1 MSDLRATVM
10 TLRGL
15 DLLAE
20 CMTGLELHF
29 SRVVLGDGELED
41 ISPAALK
48 ERTEMVNEVLE
59 LPIIAYKTEGD
70 GTMVMSTQLKNVD
83 LQQGFLN
90 REIGI
95 FAIDPQ
101 TENEILYAYRNV
113 GNYGEYIPA
122 GTGSEV
128 WNLIY
133 DVITV
138 IDQAPNVTVEISG
151 GDAYVP
157 TADFQDHIS
166 STNPHPNFLTIGQEV
181 TTAPAVFVDSGTHRK
196 LDYIPIFDLKQQIL
210 GNESDIPLLNSRVNQ
225 LEREQANIVLQME
238 AENMMPDCNM
248 LLTEDFQDVNQ
259 LDMLTVDVTSCAAGD
274 DSVDVQNNYG
284 IIVGSW
290 YWITDGVHCE
300 YVQVKS
306 TIKNGDIYRVILT
319 DPLVN
324 TYDIDMTKL
333 YRTTAWIANGV
344 AYGSGDV
351 LGAVYRP
358 TITWQGTTAGGTA
371 ESDEPW
377 GTSQG
382 NAGNFDITGS
392 VVFTADG
399 LVTLG

>member
-1 MSDLRATVM
+1 
-10 TLRGL
+10 
-15 DLLAE
+15 
-20 CMTGLELHF
+20 
-29 SRVVLGDGELED
+29 
-41 ISPAALK
+41 
-48 ERTEMVNEVLE
+48 
-59 LPIIAYKTEGD
+59 
-70 GTMVMSTQLKNVD
+70 MVMSTQLKNVD

-101 TENEILYAYRNV
+101 TETEILYAYRNV

-122 GTGSEV
+122 GTGSEA

-133 DVITV
+133 DAITV

-166 STNPHPNFLTIGQEV
+166 STNPHHNFLTIGQEV

-238 AENMMPDCNM
+238 AENIMPDCNM

-274 DSVDVQNNYG
+274 DSVDVEDNYG

-300 YVQVKS
+300 YVQVKNI
-306 TIKNGDIYRVILT
+306 IKNGNIHRLILT
-319 DPLVN
+319 EPLVN
-324 TYDIDMTKL
+324 TYEVSMTSM
-333 YRTTAWIANGV
+333 YRTTAWIKDGV
-344 AYGSGDV
+344 AFGSGDV
-351 LGAVYRP
+351 LGWVYDPKVTWRG
-358 TITWQGTTAGGTA
+358 ITSGGSA
-371 ESDEPW
+371 ESDEEW
-377 GTSQG
+377 QTGLDYKDNFTMQG
-382 NAGNFDITGS
+382 DVEFN
-392 VVFTADG
+392 ADG
-399 LVTLG
+399 LVAIKAVI

>member
-1 MSDLRATVM
+1 MSNVRATTM
-10 TLRGL
+10 TVAGL
-15 DLLAE
+15 NLLTK
-20 CMTGLELHF
+20 CMTGKELHF
-29 SRVVLGDGELED
+29 TRVVLGDGEMPVGID
-41 ISPAALK
+41 IKDMTA
-48 ERTEMVNEVLE
+48 MVHETMP
-59 LPIIAYKTEGD
+59 LPIVGTQTQDTGIMIMNTRLNNSGLAEGFIARETGVFAQDPDTE
-70 GTMVMSTQLKNVD
+70 
-83 LQQGFLN
+83 
-90 REIGI
+90 E
-95 FAIDPQ
+95 
-101 TENEILYAYRNV
+101 EILYAYRNT
-113 GNYGEYIPA
+113 GDYSEYVP
-122 GTGSEV
+122 TGAAEPWDIILNV
-128 WNLIY
+128 
-133 DVITV
+133 VTV
-138 IDQAPNVTVEISG
+138 VASTANVTVEIAPG
-151 GDAYVP
+151 IAYTPLVDFNNHL
-157 TADFQDHIS
+157 AD
-166 STNPHPNFLTIGQEV
+166 TNPHPNFLTIGQEV

-319 DPLVN
+319 EPLVK

-333 YRTTAWIANGV
+333 YRTTAWIASGV

-351 LGAVYRP
+351 LGSVYKP
-358 TITWQGTTAGGTA
+358 TTTWQGTTQGGTA

-382 NAGNFDITGS
+382 NADNFSVVGD
-392 VVFTADG
+392 VVFTADDM
-399 LVTLG
+399 VTLG

>member
-1 MSDLRATVM
+1 M
-10 TLRGL
+10 TLQGL

-101 TENEILYAYRNV
+101 TETEILYAYRNV

-122 GTGSEV
+122 GTGSEA

-133 DVITV
+133 DAITV

-166 STNPHPNFLTIGQEV
+166 STNPPPNFLNIGQEV
-181 TTAPAVFVDSGTHRK
+181 STAPAVFVDSGTHRK

-248 LLTEDFQDVNQ
+248 LLTEDFQEVNQ
-259 LDMLTVDVTSCAAGD
+259 LDTLTVDVTSCAAGD

-333 YRTTAWIANGV
+333 YRTTAWIASGV

-351 LGAVYRP
+351 LGAVYKP
-358 TITWQGTTAGGTA
+358 TVTWQGTTAGGTA

-382 NAGNFDITGS
+382 NAGNFSITGD
-392 VVFTADG
+392 VIFTADDM
-399 LVTLG
+399 VTLE